1 MYSGV
6 KFVYEVIKIVFFIYN
21 LDEWYVLLKFLR
33 YFLVVYGWGFWV
45 WIWYICWVVSGIYNG
60 FLFKYL
66 YICLVFGLLILIK
79 LDGVFIYVSIFG
91 FKLEFINIYN

>member
-1 MYSGV
+1 MIED
-6 KFVYEVIKIVFFIYN
+6 FE
-21 LDEWYVLLKFLR
+21 
-33 YFLVVYGWGFWV
+33 YGF
-45 WIWYICWVVSGIYNG
+45 WYICWVVSGIYNG

-79 LDGVFIYVSIFG
+79 LDDVFIYVSIFG